1 MRRVRFIER
10 HGHEGI
16 SLVRL
21 LSSLQGIFS
30 HMKCIFLFKKGM
42 LSFRPTSFRPIPF
55 RPAFFWGR
63 KCCYFPAHLSDVP
76 AQTKKIF
83 KNRKIFISDRL
94 VALPVTFLKLLN
106 SILGNADKSEWQTP
120 WRCQLLFSR
129 QIITHSTC
137 RQPIVKM
144 SCVTCNIAFSGRT
157 PQIIKCVEC
166 FGHVHR
172 TCLPGKGNFNLV

>member
-1 MRRVRFIER
+1 MRIFVVQLNNLWF
-10 HGHEGI
+10 HA
-16 SLVRL
+16 SL
-21 LSSLQGIFS
+21 SI
-30 HMKCIFLFKKGM
+30 GM

-55 RPAFFWGR
+55 RPAFFLGR

-76 AQTKKIF
+76 AQNKNIF

-129 QIITHSTC
+129 QIFTHSTC

-144 SCVTCNIAFSGRT
+144 SCVTSNIAVSGHT